1 MVERSRLFALPC
13 RVAADGDQDGLP
25 VVLMEALA
33 LGKAVVTTPV
43 AAIPELVEDQ
53 RTGLLAAVDSPHELA
68 AAITRLLNAPALAR
82 RLGDAG
88 RKRVVACYDVRK
100 NTAVLAD
107 LIHEVVLSSGTR
119 ARAPTAIPG
128 CPA

>member
-1 MVERSRLFALPC
+1 MATR
-13 RVAADGDQDGLP
+13 P

-53 RTGLLAAVDSPHELA
+53 RTGLLTEVDSPHELA
-68 AAITRLLNAPALAR
+68 AAITRLLDDPALAR

-88 RKRVVACYDVRK
+88 RDRVVACYDVRR
-100 NTAVLAD
+100 NTAVLAG
-107 LIHEVVLSSGTR
+107 LIRALVLPQRIHAGEL
-119 ARAPTAIPG
+119 TALPG
-128 CPA
+128 CPT